1 MGGMKY
7 CLSESNVVFSSPKIV
22 YNEINNFSRKSYK
35 IEKVNVCIRRVVIP
49 GKCLINSVKY

>member
-1 MGGMKY
+1 MKY